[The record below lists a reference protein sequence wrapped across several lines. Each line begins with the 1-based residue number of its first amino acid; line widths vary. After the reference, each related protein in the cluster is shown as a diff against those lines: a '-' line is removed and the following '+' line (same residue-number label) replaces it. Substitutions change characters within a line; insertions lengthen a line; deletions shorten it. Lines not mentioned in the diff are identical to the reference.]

1 MCFRNVGRVSNSE
14 LCTHEMNE
22 VIKKVGSFA
31 NEFNVCERE
40 KMSFGN

>member
-1 MCFRNVGRVSNSE
+1 
-14 LCTHEMNE
+14 MNE